1 MTSPDPL
8 GLTPLQRALSD
19 ATVQFHTRVAMNVT
33 KEAARRSRA
42 NIRAASA
49 RTELTLDAVLEKLGW
64 SREYAEHFVQP
75 YCTCDDTY
83 DGWMYCEHAR
93 DEGVHS

>member
-8 GLTPLQRALSD
+8 GLTPLQRVLSD
-19 ATVQFHTRVAMNVT
+19 AASLYSP
-33 KEAARRSRA
+33 ARRSRA
-42 NIRAASA
+42 DIRAGAA

-64 SREYAEHFVQP
+64 SREYAKHFVQS

-83 DGWMYCEHAR
+83 DGWIYCEHAR
-93 DEGVHS
+93 DEGVHP